1 VRNSDRFLRLG
12 LEGVALTATT
22 STLKVDLK
30 PLVVYLLQFDSR
42 VPEQKK
48 AEEGSSKGAN
58 KA

>member
-1 VRNSDRFLRLG
+1 MVDSDRFLRLD

-30 PLVVYLLQFDSR
+30 PLVVFLLQFDSR